1 MGNSGNKAVWG
12 EGYWFLA
19 SATKKIVEHKTFGA
33 GVIFP
38 LLVGQIPILQRK
50 FRCRPDTVS
59 GSPKLLKSFQEMMHA
74 KELCVQKITKHEALL
89 RANQPSSIY
98 NRQVSSKKGS
108 YPTRRI
114 PYSPCRGSPGT
125 GLLESQSLEQQENH

>member
-59 GSPKLLKSFQEMMHA
+59 GSPNLNAPRKGHLWGHSKKAPVCKPGGGPSPETSQKLASTLISGFQSQNNEKTNFCWVLDPICNWHPN
-74 KELCVQKITKHEALL
+74 ET
-89 RANQPSSIY
+89 
-98 NRQVSSKKGS
+98 VSS
-108 YPTRRI
+108 
-114 PYSPCRGSPGT
+114 SPGN
-125 GLLESQSLEQQENH
+125 G